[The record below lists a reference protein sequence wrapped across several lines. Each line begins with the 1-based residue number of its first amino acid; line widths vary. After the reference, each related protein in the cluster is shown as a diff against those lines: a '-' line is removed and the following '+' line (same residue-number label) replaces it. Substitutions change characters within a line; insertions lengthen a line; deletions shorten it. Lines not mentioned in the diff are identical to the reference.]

1 MANVTVKSEAINGFA
16 SEFRFKFMDYVYSSN
31 DPEFNE
37 KDDLTYIVELNE
49 LVNDIL
55 REVACIESERDEAKH
70 SAEFWKKLYER
81 SRKEKE

>member
-31 DPEFNE
+31 DPEFDE
-37 KDDLTYIVELNE
+37 KDDLTYIVELND

-55 REVACIESERDEAKH
+55 REVACIESERDEAKR
-70 SAEFWKKLYER
+70 SAEFWKKVYER
-81 SRKEKE
+81 SHKGKE